1 MKNQSFAYLMLAGFG
16 ILSSCVN
23 VTNNSYATDDLYDE
37 SNRSVQVAKVQ
48 AAKAAK
54 DKKYLDFQDLE
65 ESEVE
70 AEIIEEEEGLAQQS
84 FTRVNPNLYQSAYQQ
99 GFSDGL
105 FNSPYLGYGY
115 RYTPFNYWNP
125 GFSTFGRPFRTLNI
139 GIGVGVG
146 FGFSAFNP
154 YSFYSPFN
162 DPFNPFFDPFYGS
175 FYSPYGFN
183 NFGFNRFGFNNF
195 YSYNNFYGPV
205 GFNNG
210 FNNGFNFQNQQ
221 TDVRERRNFGPRED
235 RSTNRGSGAN
245 YSNSPRGGNNYYNT
259 EGNNLPRVN
268 TQPSSQSSG
277 SSSQPAYVAP
287 RRNSNYEYKAA
298 PVDGGQR
305 TNSYST
311 PSYSSPS
318 SSGGYSGGGGGGGG
332 SSRGPR

>member
-1 MKNQSFAYLMLAGFG
+1 MKNQSFAYLLLVGFG

-23 VTNNSYATDDLYDE
+23 VTNNSYAIDDLYDE

-70 AEIIEEEEGLAQQS
+70 AEVIEEQEGLAQES

-99 GFSDGL
+99 GLNDGL
-105 FNSPYLGYGY
+105 FNSPYMGYGY

-125 GFSTFGRPFRTLNI
+125 GFSTFGGPFRSLSI

-146 FGFSAFNP
+146 FSPFNP

-162 DPFNPFFDPFYGS
+162 DPFNPFFDPFYSS
-175 FYSPYGFN
+175 FYSPFYSPFYNPYGFN
-183 NFGFNRFGFNNF
+183 NFYRSYNYYGPGGFNTGFG
-195 YSYNNFYGPV
+195 G
-205 GFNNG
+205 
-210 FNNGFNFQNQQ
+210 QNIVND
-221 TDVRERRNFGPRED
+221 TPERRNFGPRED
-235 RSTNRGSGAN
+235 RSTNRSSGGN
-245 YSNSPRGGNNYYNT
+245 YSNSPRGGNNSYNT
-259 EGNNLPRVN
+259 QGNNLPRVN
-268 TQPSSQSSG
+268 TQPTGQSSE
-277 SSSQPAYVAP
+277 SSTKPAYVAP

-298 PVDGGQR
+298 PVEGGQR
-305 TNSYST
+305 SNSNSS

-318 SSGGYSGGGGGGGG
+318 SGGSSGGSSGSSGGG

>member
-1 MKNQSFAYLMLAGFG
+1 MKNQSFAFLLLVGLG

-23 VTNNSYATDDLYDE
+23 VTNNSYAIDDLYDE

-70 AEIIEEEEGLAQQS
+70 AEVIEEQEGLAQES

-99 GFSDGL
+99 GLNDGL
-105 FNSPYLGYGY
+105 FNSPYMGYGY

-125 GFSTFGRPFRTLNI
+125 GFSTFGGPFRSLSI

-146 FGFSAFNP
+146 FSPFNP

-162 DPFNPFFDPFYGS
+162 DPFNPFFDPFYSS
-175 FYSPYGFN
+175 FYSPFYSPFYNPYGFN
-183 NFGFNRFGFNNF
+183 NFYRSYNYYYYGPGGFNTGF
-195 YSYNNFYGPV
+195 SG
-205 GFNNG
+205 
-210 FNNGFNFQNQQ
+210 QNIVND
-221 TDVRERRNFGPRED
+221 TPERRNFGPRED
-235 RSTNRGSGAN
+235 RSTNRSSGGN
-245 YSNSPRGGNNYYNT
+245 YSNSPRGGNNSYNT
-259 EGNNLPRVN
+259 QGNNLPRVN
-268 TQPSSQSSG
+268 TQPTGQSSE
-277 SSSQPAYVAP
+277 SSTKPAYVAP

-298 PVDGGQR
+298 PVEGGQR
-305 TNSYST
+305 SNSNSS

-318 SSGGYSGGGGGGGG
+318 SGGSSGSSGGG